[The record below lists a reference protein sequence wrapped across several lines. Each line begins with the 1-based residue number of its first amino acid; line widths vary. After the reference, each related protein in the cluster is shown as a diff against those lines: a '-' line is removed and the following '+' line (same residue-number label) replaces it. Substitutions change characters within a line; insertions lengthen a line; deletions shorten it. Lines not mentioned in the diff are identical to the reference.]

1 MSFDIGAILVITVI
15 VNKFY
20 TYARTSKI
28 FRKFLFYTLP
38 LKYVLKKELFHKN
51 EWSKAF
57 ILEENRMK
65 FSKPLL
71 LQ

>member
-38 LKYVLKKELFHKN
+38 LKYVLKE
-51 EWSKAF
+51 
-57 ILEENRMK
+57 RVV
-65 FSKPLL
+65 P
-71 LQ
+71 